1 MAEWLTSVL
10 EAGDVVVL
18 RGEIGAG
25 KTTFV
30 RAAARFLGVVGPV
43 TSPTFTVANRYEGRV
58 PVTHIDAYRLSGVD
72 DEELAML
79 LDVAEGAITFIE
91 WPDMLGDALPESA
104 ASLEIEHLGGDGRRI
119 TVSTEKPVLM
129 DE

>member
-1 MAEWLTSVL
+1 M
-10 EAGDVVVL
+10 GDVVVL

-30 RAAARFLGVVGPV
+30 RAAARFLGVDGPV
-43 TSPTFTVANRYEGRV
+43 TSPTFTVANRYEARV

-79 LDVAEGAITFIE
+79 LDVADGAITFIE
-91 WPDMLGDALPESA
+91 WPDMLGGALPEASV
-104 ASLEIEHLGGDGRRI
+104 SLEIEHMGKDRRRI
-119 TVSTEKPVLM
+119 TVEGDIPGLGA
-129 DE
+129 E